1 MNGIDVSEHQGI
13 IRWNEVK
20 TDFCI
25 IRAGYGKYA
34 HQKDK
39 FFEANYKGC
48 KENNIP
54 CGAYWYSYAQSE
66 EEARQE
72 AEVFLQILGGK
83 QFDMPVYFDVEEAM
97 QLRKGKQFV
106 SNIIRTFLETVES
119 KGYWVGL
126 YMSASPLADY
136 VEDEIK
142 ERYAVWVAHY
152 GVEKPSAKVYGMWQ
166 TGSTGRIN
174 GIVGNVDTNIAYVH
188 YHNLIPERGLNGYP
202 KYIEPV
208 KEEEDLIPF
217 SIELNG
223 IKYSGKLRRE

>member
-39 FFEANYKGC
+39 LFEANYKGC

-72 AEVFLQILGGK
+72 AEVFLKVIEGK
-83 QFDMPVYFDVEEAM
+83 QFEMPVYFDVEEAM

-106 SNIIRTFLETVES
+106 SNIIRIFLEAVES
-119 KGYWVGL
+119 KGYFVGL

-136 VEDEIK
+136 VEEDIK
-142 ERYAVWVAHY
+142 KRYAVWVAHY
-152 GVEKPSAKVYGMWQ
+152 GVEKPSATNYGMWQ
-166 TGSTGRIN
+166 KGSTGRVN
-174 GIVGNVDTNIAYVH
+174 GIVVFVDLNVCYVD
-188 YHNLIPERGLNGYP
+188 YHKIIPEQGLNGFT
-202 KYIEPV
+202 KIVENSQEVLSPV
-208 KEEEDLIPF
+208 TIV
-217 SIELNG
+217 ING
-223 IKYSGKLRRE
+223 IKYSGVLRRDE